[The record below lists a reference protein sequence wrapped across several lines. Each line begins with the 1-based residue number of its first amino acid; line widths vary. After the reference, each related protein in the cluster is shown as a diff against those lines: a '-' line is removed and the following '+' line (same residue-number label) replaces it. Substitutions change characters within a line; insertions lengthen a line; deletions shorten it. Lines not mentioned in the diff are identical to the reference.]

1 MEERRNEIL
10 RELDRKGKVKVTD
23 LSREFGCSEVT
34 IRNDIKAMD
43 IEGLLKRTH
52 GGAVKL
58 ETAETE
64 SGRYSTESLYRNVA
78 QKKQIAE
85 MAYDFLEDRDTII
98 IDDASTSFYLA
109 REIRNHPEKRIA
121 VVTNSLITG
130 NELAGVGHVEL
141 FMIGGYVTGHL
152 AATMGD
158 VAIQNMSKFHVDK
171 AFIGVH
177 SINFNVGLTSIATPQ
192 MEVKKAIMKAAEKVY
207 VLADSSK
214 FGGGYLSVICP
225 TNEVY
230 KIIRDNA
237 LDVNVDV
244 CIIGVSEEESFN
256 ALKIAQDLRMNN
268 INVVIN
274 EKVNSKFNI
283 LLDDENL
290 NKGIITI
297 KDNYTSEEINLDEA
311 DVIEYILGNI

>member
-10 RELDRKGKVKVTD
+10 KELDRKGRVKVTD
-23 LSREFGCSEVT
+23 LSKEFGCSEVT

-52 GGAVKL
+52 GGAVKV
-58 ETAETE
+58 ETETERKYSAETI
-64 SGRYSTESLYRNVA
+64 YRNVT
-78 QKKQIAE
+78 QK
-85 MAYDFLEDRDTII
+85 
-98 IDDASTSFYLA
+98 
-109 REIRNHPEKRIA
+109 KRIA
-121 VVTNSLITG
+121 VVTNSLIAG

-141 FMIGGYVTGHL
+141 FKIGGYVTGHL

-225 TNEVY
+225 TNEVD
-230 KIIRDNA
+230 KIITD
-237 LDVNVDV
+237 D
-244 CIIGVSEEESFN
+244 GVSKEDIQKAKE
-256 ALKIAQDLRMNN
+256 LDIPLVIA
-268 INVVIN
+268 
-274 EKVNSKFNI
+274 
-283 LLDDENL
+283 
-290 NKGIITI
+290 
-297 KDNYTSEEINLDEA
+297 
-311 DVIEYILGNI
+311 

>member
-10 RELDRKGKVKVTD
+10 RELDRKGRVKVTD
-23 LSREFGCSEVT
+23 LSKEFGCSEVT

-52 GGAVKL
+52 GGAVKI
-58 ETAETE
+58 EAETE
-64 SGRYSTESLYRNVA
+64 GKRKYSAESIYRNVA

-85 MAYDFLEDRDTII
+85 AAYEFLNDRDTII

-109 REIRNHPEKRIA
+109 QEIKNHPEKRIA
-121 VVTNSLITG
+121 VVTNSLIAG

-158 VAIQNMSKFHVDK
+158 AAIQNMSKFHVDK

-225 TNEVY
+225 INEVY
-230 KIIRDNA
+230 KIITDNGVSRENVQKA
-237 LDVNVDV
+237 EELDVPLV
-244 CIIGVSEEESFN
+244 
-256 ALKIAQDLRMNN
+256 IA
-268 INVVIN
+268 
-274 EKVNSKFNI
+274 
-283 LLDDENL
+283 
-290 NKGIITI
+290 
-297 KDNYTSEEINLDEA
+297 
-311 DVIEYILGNI
+311 

>member
-10 RELDRKGKVKVTD
+10 KELDRKGRVKVTD
-23 LSREFGCSEVT
+23 LSKEFGCSEVT

-52 GGAVKL
+52 GGAVKV
-58 ETAETE
+58 ETETERKYSAETI
-64 SGRYSTESLYRNVA
+64 YRNVT
-78 QKKQIAE
+78 QKKQ
-85 MAYDFLEDRDTII
+85 
-98 IDDASTSFYLA
+98 
-109 REIRNHPEKRIA
+109 IA
-121 VVTNSLITG
+121 VVTNSLIAG
-130 NELAGVGHVEL
+130 NELAGVGHVEF

-225 TNEVY
+225 TNEVD
-230 KIIRDNA
+230 KIITD
-237 LDVNVDV
+237 D
-244 CIIGVSEEESFN
+244 GVSKEDIQKAKE
-256 ALKIAQDLRMNN
+256 LDIPLVIA
-268 INVVIN
+268 
-274 EKVNSKFNI
+274 
-283 LLDDENL
+283 
-290 NKGIITI
+290 
-297 KDNYTSEEINLDEA
+297 
-311 DVIEYILGNI
+311 